1 MVAGDYNITVQQGVK
16 YELVISD
23 IQDEDMPDATAL
35 TWSGQVR
42 NAGDNSIVFSPT
54 VTSPLANQLL
64 MSITAVQTALL
75 KPKGQ
80 YVYDIVDSTK
90 TFAYLKGFVA
100 VERGR
105 TE

>member
-23 IQDEDMPDATAL
+23 IEDEDMLDATAL
-35 TWSGQVR
+35 TWSCQVR
-42 NAGDNSIVFSPT
+42 NSGDDAVLFSPT
-54 VTSPLANQLL
+54 VTAPLTNQLK
-64 MSITAVQTALL
+64 MTMTAAQTASLNL
-75 KPKGQ
+75 KST
-80 YVYDIVDSTK
+80 YLYDIVDSTK
-90 TFAYLKGFVA
+90 TFAYLKGSVI